1 MRANARRGL
10 LVAARRRHRRGRFS
24 VMTVHPARYH
34 PRGHPMNASISRYLA
49 VLLAGLVV
57 LAAGCSAASST
68 SSSSGPTSAAS
79 TSARPAPSAPGQ
91 PASVPVCTTGRL
103 TLRIGGGLAS
113 GGADIY
119 YLYFTNTSRAECLLR
134 GYPGVSAVTGPGT
147 SASPIGPGAQQAA
160 TWPAHLQLLKPGRA
174 AQATLRFARTGNFA
188 APQCHHVNVLFLKI
202 VPPGDTT
209 AAYAGGI
216 DEQICAQATL
226 PTMTIT
232 TVIPDS

>member
-1 MRANARRGL
+1 MRAKARG
-10 LVAARRRHRRGRFS
+10 AARW
-24 VMTVHPARYH
+24 
-34 PRGHPMNASISRYLA
+34 
-49 VLLAGLVV
+49 LAGLRAVAVV
-57 LAAGCSAASST
+57 LPAVVMAGLAFLAAGCSAVGST
-68 SSSSGPTSAAS
+68 SSGPTSAAS
-79 TSARPAPSAPGQ
+79 ASARPPSSAPVQ
-91 PASVPVCTTGRL
+91 PASVPSCTTGQL
-103 TLRIGGGLAS
+103 ALRIGGGLAS

-119 YLYFTNTSRAECLLR
+119 YLYFTNASRAECLLR
-134 GYPGVSAVTGPGT
+134 GYPAVSAVTGPGT

-160 TWPAHLQLLKPGRA
+160 TWPAHLQLLKPGRT

>member
-1 MRANARRGL
+1 
-10 LVAARRRHRRGRFS
+10 
-24 VMTVHPARYH
+24 
-34 PRGHPMNASISRYLA
+34 MNAFISRYLP
-49 VLLAGLVV
+49 VLLAGLAF

-68 SSSSGPTSAAS
+68 SSGPVPPAS
-79 TSARPAPSAPGQ
+79 TSARPTSSAPGQ
-91 PASVPVCTTGRL
+91 PASVPVCTAGQL
-103 TLRIGGGLAS
+103 ALRIGGGLVS

-119 YLYFTNTSRAECLLR
+119 YLYFTNASRTECLLR

-147 SASPIGPGAQQAA
+147 SASPIGPGARQAA
-160 TWPAHLQLLKPGRA
+160 TWPAHLQLLTPGRT

-188 APQCHHVNVLFLKI
+188 APQCHHVSVLFLKI

-232 TVIPDS
+232 PVISDS

>member
-1 MRANARRGL
+1 
-10 LVAARRRHRRGRFS
+10 
-24 VMTVHPARYH
+24 
-34 PRGHPMNASISRYLA
+34 MNAFISRYLP
-49 VLLAGLVV
+49 VLLAGLAF

-68 SSSSGPTSAAS
+68 SSGPVSAAS
-79 TSARPAPSAPGQ
+79 ASARPASSAAGQ
-91 PASVPVCTTGRL
+91 PTGVPVCTTGQL
-103 TLRIGGGLAS
+103 TLRLGGGLAS

-119 YLYFTNTSRAECLLR
+119 YLYFTNASRTECLLR

-147 SASPIGPGAQQAA
+147 PASPIGPGAQQAP
-160 TWPAHLQLLKPGRA
+160 TWPAHLQLLTPGRA

-188 APQCHHVNVLFLKI
+188 APQCHHVSVLFLKI

-216 DEQICAQATL
+216 DEQICAQAAL